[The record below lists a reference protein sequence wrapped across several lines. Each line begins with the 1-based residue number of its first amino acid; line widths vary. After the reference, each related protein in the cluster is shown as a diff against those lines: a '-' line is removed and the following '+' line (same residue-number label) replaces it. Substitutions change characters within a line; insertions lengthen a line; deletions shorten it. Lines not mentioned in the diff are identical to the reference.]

1 MSNIGDNIN
10 IICLES
16 EALKSLVKQLTA
28 ELKDEDY
35 PWIDEKEAML
45 LLRISSKTTFQKY
58 RDTGNI
64 DFRRVSK
71 KHIVYRRQSILDFI
85 EGSGIESKAEDHE

>member
-1 MSNIGDNIN
+1 MILGDKIN

-16 EALKSLVKQLTA
+16 EALKSLVRQVAL
-28 ELKDEDY
+28 ELKEDDY

-58 RDTGNI
+58 RDTAKI
-64 DFRRVSK
+64 DFRRLSK
-71 KHIVYRRQSILDFI
+71 KHIVYRRKSILDFI
-85 EGSGIESKAEDHE
+85 ENSEIEKSQDHE

>member
-1 MSNIGDNIN
+1 MSNLGSNIN

-16 EALKSLVKQLTA
+16 EALKSLVKQLAA
-28 ELKDEDY
+28 ELKEEDY

-64 DFRRVSK
+64 DFRRISK

-85 EGSGIESKAEDHE
+85 ENSEVENSEDHE